1 MDRTLNN
8 NDEVDAT
15 QPVLYSDREP
25 VTVAEY
31 PDPAAAHMAR
41 MALDD
46 ANIPVF
52 LQGENANNMLPV
64 AFGARVMVHPED
76 EAAARKVLT
85 DFDAQP
91 VSFAEV
97 TAAEKAAENA
107 SGVYEDSIE
116 ALKRP

>member
-1 MDRTLNN
+1 MTRTLDN

-25 VTVAEY
+25 VTVADY

-41 MALDD
+41 MALED

-64 AFGARVMVHPED
+64 AFAARLMVHPED

-97 TAAEKAAENA
+97 TAAETAAEDA
-107 SGVYEDSIE
+107 SGSYRDTTE
-116 ALKRP
+116 ASKRS